1 MTADLITTM
10 AFQIIGG
17 LTIFLLG
24 MHNMSSGMQAIAGDR
39 LRQLI
44 NAVTNNRLMAI
55 TVGFLVTA
63 IIQSS
68 SVTSVMTIG
77 FVNAGLMSLTQAIG
91 VILGANVGTTVTGW
105 ILVLKVG
112 KYGLPLLGV
121 AGMVF
126 LFSNKDRIR
135 YSAMM
140 LMGIGMVFFGLEL
153 MKNGFK
159 PIREIPEF
167 LAMFSKFTPDT
178 ITGLLLC
185 ASTGALITAIVQ
197 SSSASVGIVMSM
209 AITGIIN
216 FETAVALVLGMNIGT
231 TITAFLASLGAST
244 NAKRTAYA
252 HTLINC
258 IGALIFIPFFDYY
271 IQALPY
277 LAGANPAAV
286 VIENGKATFPFIIR
300 GIAVAHT
307 FFNIATVVLLIP
319 FVKYFAKVLEKLAPD
334 KDIPEQAH
342 LTKFDV
348 RILDTP
354 IMVIEQSRKEIL
366 NMGKSIMEMF
376 DNLRQILVSDTPGK
390 SSTDIIFQREEE
402 LDIMQK
408 EISTFLMDTIS
419 SKITHSQ
426 TLESQS
432 QLRMADEYESISDY
446 ITNILKLRLKLND
459 AGISLSEEK
468 RTEILELHDR
478 VLFHFERINTSIY
491 KRQPEDMNLVYQAGN
506 KITGYYREIRSNH
519 LQRLSQTKTDP
530 LLSVSYMNMLNAY
543 RRIKDHIQNVAE
555 AMDGQ
560 K

>member
-1 MTADLITTM
+1 MTVELISSM
-10 AFQIIGG
+10 LFKIVGG

-24 MHNMSSGMQAIAGDR
+24 MHNMSNGMQAIAGDR

-44 NAVTNNRLMAI
+44 NAVTNNRFMAI
-55 TVGFLVTA
+55 AVGFLVTA

-68 SVTSVMTIG
+68 SVTSVMAIG

-105 ILVLKVG
+105 ILVLKIG
-112 KYGLPLLGV
+112 KYGLPLLGI
-121 AGMVF
+121 AGMF
-126 LFSNKDRIR
+126 YLFSKKDSWR
-135 YSAMM
+135 YTAMM
-140 LMGIGMVFFGLEL
+140 VMGIGMVFFGLEL
-153 MKNGFK
+153 MKLGFK
-159 PIREIPEF
+159 PIREVPEF

-178 ITGLLLC
+178 ISGLLLC
-185 ASTGALITAIVQ
+185 TATGAIITAIVQ

-209 AITGIIN
+209 AATGIIN

-231 TITAFLASLGAST
+231 TITAFLASLGATT

-258 IGALIFIPFFDYY
+258 IGAIVVLPFFSLFVKM
-271 IQALPY
+271 LPT
-277 LAGANPAAV
+277 LAGADPTAIV
-286 VIENGKATFPFIIR
+286 MVDGKETYPYIIR

-307 FFNIATVVLLIP
+307 FFNIATVIVLIP
-319 FVKYFAKVLEKLAPD
+319 FINFFTNLLMKLAPE
-334 KDIPEQAH
+334 KPEITKPH
-342 LTKFDV
+342 LTKFDI

-366 NMGKSIMEMF
+366 TMGESIIEMSELLKKILSS
-376 DNLRQILVSDTPGK
+376 DNPDKNDIK
-390 SSTDIIFQREEE
+390 IIFQREEE

-419 SKITHSQ
+419 SEITHSQ
-426 TLESQS
+426 TLEAQS

-446 ITNILKLRLKLND
+446 LTNILKLYLKLDD
-459 AGISLSEEK
+459 AGIQLNKEK
-468 RTEILELHDR
+468 KNEMFTLHNLVTDHFTIINDALGHREAEDLNKIYSNGGEITNYYKEIR
-478 VLFHFERINTSIY
+478 GKHFERLS
-491 KRQPEDMNLVYQAGN
+491 KS
-506 KITGYYREIRSNH
+506 KI
-519 LQRLSQTKTDP
+519 DP

-543 RRIKDHIQNVAE
+543 RRIKDHIQNAAE
-555 AMDGQ
+555 AMVGL